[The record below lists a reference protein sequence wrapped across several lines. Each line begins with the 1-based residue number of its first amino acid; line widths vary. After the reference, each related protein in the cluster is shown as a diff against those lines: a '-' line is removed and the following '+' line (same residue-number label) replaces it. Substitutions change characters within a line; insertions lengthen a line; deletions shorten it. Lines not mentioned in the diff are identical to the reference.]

1 MTDAFLPRPSPDH
14 HVAFEC
20 DSNGHLP
27 GQDDSLIIH
36 DADQEGHCREGGGY
50 ISRHGAR
57 KKEKK
62 PGLLMSNHHSS
73 YPRAANAKPSSS
85 PVSCFIPFSNA
96 PPTIGRTPPS
106 FMLFFVLV
114 THSLL
119 PLSFLLTHNLFHF
132 QPSQVFLCCISFFQQ
147 HQTFITNPQSSL
159 CLFDHY
165 YHTPAQVR

>member
-14 HVAFEC
+14 HDAFEC

-50 ISRHGAR
+50 IPRHGAR

-73 YPRAANAKPSSS
+73 YPRAANKKPSSS

-106 FMLFFVLV
+106 FMLFFVRV
-114 THSLL
+114 TCSLTTASFFLSFFLINAQSFSLPAQPSLSLL
-119 PLSFLLTHNLFHF
+119 HFLFSTTSNVHY
-132 QPSQVFLCCISFFQQ
+132 QPTIIFV
-147 HQTFITNPQSSL
+147 SL
-159 CLFDHY
+159 
-165 YHTPAQVR
+165 